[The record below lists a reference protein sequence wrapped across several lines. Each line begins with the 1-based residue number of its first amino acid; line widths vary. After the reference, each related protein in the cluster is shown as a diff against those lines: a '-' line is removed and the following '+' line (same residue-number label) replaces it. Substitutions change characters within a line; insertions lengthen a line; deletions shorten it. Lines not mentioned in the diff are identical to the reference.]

1 MTAYVYIVRCSD
13 GTLYTGW
20 TSDVEKRLLA
30 HNSGTGAKYTRGRRP
45 VRIVHLESFENKEDA
60 MARESGIKK
69 LKRNEK
75 LKLLNAGNHT
85 APL

>member
-30 HNSGTGAKYTRGRRP
+30 HNSGAGAKYTRGRRP

-60 MARESGIKK
+60 MARESSIKK
-69 LKRNEK
+69 LKRKEK
-75 LKLLNAGNHT
+75 LKLVATGNNT
-85 APL
+85 PPL